1 MDWWIRFVVCDDL
14 AGEKHWSAETM
25 NSWTCPSKSL
35 EYIKVLEQCRSERIS
50 RLGLVQVYDVSCWN
64 PVCLV
69 LSDCWGMSDIFLTMI
84 WFISLGKTTTASRI
98 SPAQSAGTP
107 SKSFVPPQSGMSYG
121 STEGAWMYRGLSSS
135 SFPQPFPSLFLYS
148 SCPLV
153 LFPCLFCMMSGFVMP
168 DSPLSSSLFDSL
180 HFVTMTSIL
189 PDFSSFFFTG
199 WGVCEETEPFPWT
212 FLPYYLH
219 KWIPPKS
226 TNSLEDQVQH
236 LLTTI
241 ILYASQKIHLNQK
254 KRKPEPEP
262 EQHVLS
268 TWRIILIGQRDQCII
283 SFKDEKT
290 NWWCLRS
297 PLPVCWD
304 SCSCWTFC
312 MFVIA
317 QKVHSPGMGVLS
329 NQGVD
334 RCPFVTS

>member
-1 MDWWIRFVVCDDL
+1 
-14 AGEKHWSAETM
+14 M

-35 EYIKVLEQCRSERIS
+35 EYIKVLEQCRSEWIS

-64 PVCLV
+64 PVCLA

-107 SKSFVPPQSGMSYG
+107 SKSFVPPQSGMSCG

-135 SFPQPFPSLFLYS
+135 SFPQPFPSLVLYS

-189 PDFSSFFFTG
+189 PDFSSFFSQDEVF
-199 WGVCEETEPFPWT
+199 VKRLNL
-212 FLPYYLH
+212 FLGLFCLITY
-219 KWIPPKS
+219 
-226 TNSLEDQVQH
+226 TNEF
-236 LLTTI
+236 
-241 ILYASQKIHLNQK
+241 HLNPPTLWRIRSNTSSPQLYFMHHRKFNWTKK

-268 TWRIILIGQRDQCII
+268 TWRIILIGQRDQCVI

-290 NWWCLRS
+290 NWWCLKS

-334 RCPFVTS
+334 RCPLWHHEELF